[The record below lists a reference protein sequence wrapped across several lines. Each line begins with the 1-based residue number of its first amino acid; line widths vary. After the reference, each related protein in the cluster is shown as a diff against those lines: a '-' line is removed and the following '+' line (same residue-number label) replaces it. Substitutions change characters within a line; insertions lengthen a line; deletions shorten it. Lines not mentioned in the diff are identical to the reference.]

1 MAEKV
6 IFEFRAR
13 REGDDCV
20 YEIRHPEEGITVQI
34 PAVKRSAGKTIPH
47 PFFHGLPCMMVPK
60 RTSRTRKKSRKR
72 MRDTLD
78 FYERIYDELYGGEE
92 PLNNRDEGNL
102 GE

>member
-1 MAEKV
+1 VAEKV

-13 REGDDCV
+13 REGDNYC
-20 YEIRHPEEGITVQI
+20 YEIMHPEEGITVQT

-47 PFFHGLPCMMVPK
+47 PFFHGLPCRMAPK

-78 FYERIYDELYGGEE
+78 FYERIYDELYGEGE
-92 PLNNRDEGNL
+92 PQNNRDEGNL
-102 GE
+102 G